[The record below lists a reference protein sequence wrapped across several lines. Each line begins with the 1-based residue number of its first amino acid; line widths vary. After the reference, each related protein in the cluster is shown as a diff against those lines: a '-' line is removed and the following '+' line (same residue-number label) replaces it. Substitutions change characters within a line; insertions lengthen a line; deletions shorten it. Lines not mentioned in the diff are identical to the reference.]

1 MVVHPDS
8 SGLVPM
14 PPAQATHLPAAPWIL
29 FVVGPNAVS
38 QADVFSQAA
47 SSRHLSRCSQELRG
61 AVSMTLQP
69 MTQLLWGGK
78 PRGLGSR
85 VGRLKLCPPQPPKW
99 EASKELIL
107 GSMGWY
113 ANSAA
118 PC

>member
-69 MTQLLWGGK
+69 MDSA
-78 PRGLGSR
+78 PLG
-85 VGRLKLCPPQPPKW
+85 W
-99 EASKELIL
+99 EAK
-107 GSMGWY
+107 GPG
-113 ANSAA
+113 
-118 PC
+118 